1 MSVRVTEKT
10 NFGAITDSIQRS
22 KGRMEKLQSQTATLK
37 KLNTPADNPV
47 GTTKVLE
54 VRTDKVNNDQFTT
67 TARLAEAFLENSDH
81 ALADLVD
88 ITVRAKEIALS
99 QASGPSSNDSSRLG
113 VAEEVSQLYQQAL
126 AAANRKIGTRYLF
139 GGYRTDN
146 PPVDIEGSYRG
157 DDGEMMVEVSK
168 DVYLAMNIP
177 GIEVFNTSPGDSKD
191 GRALFGEGELASSPT
206 GQLKGVQRE
215 NVQNVNVFSELLN
228 LRTSL
233 LTGDLEGIR
242 GTLERFDQA
251 HTRLVATRA
260 KIGSRIQGLRST
272 VQTLERHNITNANV
286 TSELE
291 DADMAKV
298 VTDLAKEE
306 TIFRSALASSQRLVQ
321 PTLLDF
327 LK

>member
-1 MSVRVTEKT
+1 MPRVTEKT
-10 NFGAITDSIQRS
+10 NFGTITDSIQRS
-22 KGRMEKLQSQTATLK
+22 KGRMERLQSQTATLK
-37 KLNTPADNPV
+37 KLIAPSDNPV
-47 GTTKVLE
+47 GATKVLE

-81 ALADLVD
+81 AISDLVD
-88 ITVRAKEIALS
+88 VTVRAKEIALS

-126 AAANRKIGTRYLF
+126 SAANRKIGNRYLF
-139 GGYRTDN
+139 GGYRTDI
-146 PPVDIEGSYRG
+146 PPVDVEGSYRG

-168 DVYLAMNIP
+168 DVYLAMNVP

-191 GRALFGEGELASSPT
+191 GRELFGEGELATSPT
-206 GQLKGVQRE
+206 GQQRGVLRE
-215 NVQNVNVFSELLN
+215 NEQNVNVFSELLN

-242 GTLERFDQA
+242 ATLERFDQA
-251 HTRLVATRA
+251 HTQLVATRA

-272 VQTLERHNITNANV
+272 AQTLERHNITNANV

-298 VTDLAKEE
+298 VSDLAKEE
-306 TIFRSALASSQRLVQ
+306 TIYRSALASSQRLVQ
-321 PTLLDF
+321 PTLMDF